1 MTIGSSY
8 SLANSWLPQL
18 IYQYRQNYPEIET
31 QLKLFSDSK
40 LLCQA
45 VDRGIVDLSFSE
57 TRFIDCPEIW
67 QQEITTIQY
76 GLLAASSQ
84 PLAKKNWLTLTD
96 IKQKPLVL
104 LNDRFASRQ
113 VFESRLSELGLK
125 LADFSRLETVDT
137 LGLMRTYLTQGN
149 YLGFASN
156 LEFQAE
162 LDSQI
167 LTSITL
173 QEFALAA
180 GIYVSKSQPSK
191 SSLDNSVSKFLAL
204 LSTSTTQT
212 NKIDSSPF
220 PKMRSPNFYTNRPQ
234 SSQETIAIN
243 LGVQNVTIPTVTA
256 GLIVQRLGLLEHFLP
271 RTGRYSQ
278 VKYELHWHNFSL
290 GTPIVKGLHSKK
302 LDVGILGDYPLLESA
317 TQRDNEQFEPTL
329 LVSFVSIDP
338 NGGGS
343 AIIVPQT
350 SKLETVEDLQGKTV
364 ALPFGSSAH
373 GMLLRTLSNLNLLS
387 EVQLFSLKNSLIQ
400 APLQQKIAA
409 GYAYFSPFHQLASDR
424 GHFKYLKDE
433 NASSLPGF
441 YGVVVRHSF
450 AEGYP
455 EIVVGYLKALMAAQ
469 YWLANNPSAFSLVSQ
484 WTKIKPQILAS
495 ILSPTQTETSNLF
508 ITDCQIRQDWV
519 ESHIAQLK
527 SIPSA
532 KHLGKIDLN
541 CWIEPE
547 FLQTAMKN

>member
-1 MTIGSSY
+1 MAIAPLRRI
-8 SLANSWLPQL
+8 LAFSKINTSA
-18 IYQYRQNYPEIET
+18 YRQKYPEIET
-31 QLKLFSDSK
+31 QLKLFSDRK

-45 VDRGIVDLSFSE
+45 VSQGIIDLSFDE
-57 TRFIDCPEIW
+57 TKFIDCPEIW

-84 PLAKKNWLTLTD
+84 PLTKKNWLSLAD

-104 LNDRFASRQ
+104 LSDRFASRQ

-125 LADFSRLETVDT
+125 LTDFPRLETVDT
-137 LGLMRTYLTQGN
+137 IGLMRTYLTQGN

-180 GIYVSKSQPSK
+180 AIYVSQSQLSK
-191 SSLDNSVSKFLAL
+191 SSLDNQVNRFLAL
-204 LSTSTTQT
+204 LSTPTNQT
-212 NKIDSSPF
+212 NKLDSSLPF
-220 PKMRSPNFYTNRPQ
+220 PKMRSPGCYVNRSQ

-243 LGVQNVTIPTVTA
+243 LGIQNVTIPAVTA

-278 VKYELHWHNFSL
+278 VKYELRWHDFSL
-290 GTPIVKGLHSKK
+290 GTPIVKGLHSKR
-302 LDVGILGDYPLLESA
+302 LDIGILGDYPLLESA

-329 LVSFVSIDP
+329 LVSFVAIAP
-338 NGGGS
+338 NGEGS

-350 SKLETVEDLQGKTV
+350 SKLETVEDLQGQTV

-387 EVQLFSLKNSLIQ
+387 QVQLFPLKNSLIQ
-400 APLQQKIAA
+400 APLQPEIAA
-409 GYAYFSPFHQLASDR
+409 GYAYFSPFHQLASER
-424 GHFKYLKDE
+424 GNFKYLKDE

-495 ILSPTQTETSNLF
+495 ILSSTQTETSNLF
-508 ITDCQIRQDWV
+508 ITDWQIRQDWL

-527 SIPSA
+527 LIPTT

-541 CWIEPE
+541 RWIEPE
-547 FLQTAMKN
+547 FLQTAKQN